1 MKSIQKKIVL
11 NSVILV
17 GLSLII
23 LGISSIVGIYRSAM
37 TFVESNMNE
46 TVKVASGRVEWEL
59 RAYSNIATGLGAIN
73 RMSDPAVSDE
83 DKLAIMNNWALR
95 YGLQR
100 CNLIDAEGNGI
111 DGNDYA
117 DREYFQ
123 MAMQGKTHFSEPL
136 VSKVTGKLTIII
148 AAPLYRGTEVAG
160 CVYVVPDEEFLN
172 DIVRDVSISE
182 NCFTYMIDK
191 AGNVIAHPDMDV
203 IKNGESYTA
212 ATPGYRELME
222 MREKMKAGETGYTGF
237 GLDGKTVI
245 SAYCPVEGTN
255 SWSIA
260 IQAPQSDFMENTLVT
275 ILVVSII
282 AAVALTVA
290 VLFSFGL
297 GKSIGKP
304 IKICT
309 ERIGLLSRGDLSSP
323 VPQVK
328 SKDETGILAEAT
340 SSTVQTL
347 NSIINDIGRILG
359 EMAEGNFNVNT
370 RESSSFYTGDFRR
383 LLEYMEKINAKLSET
398 IYNIDIASSQVLMG
412 AEHVSSAAQDLSQ
425 GTAEQASSVEELAAT
440 LRLVAEEVADTSN
453 NCVKARDRVTESV
466 SYVDEAIAEM
476 EQLSGAMNHISETSD
491 KIGSIIKAIEDI
503 AFQTN
508 ILALNA
514 AVEAAKAGDAGK
526 GFAVVADEVRSL
538 ATKSADA
545 AGDTTELIEQS
556 IAAVTAGMDKAAAT
570 SAALQNVGK
579 TASIAEDIVSR
590 IAKASQDESDSLSQV
605 DVGID
610 QISAV
615 VQRNAATS
623 QESAASAE
631 ELSSQANALKS
642 LINAFKISKKEENE

>member
-59 RAYSNIATGLGAIN
+59 RAYSNIATCLGAIN
-73 RMSDPAVSDE
+73 RMSDPEVSDE

-111 DGNDYA
+111 DGNDYS

-203 IKNGESYTA
+203 IKSGESYTE

-222 MREKMKAGETGYTGF
+222 MREKMKAGETGYTGLN
-237 GLDGKTVI
+237 LDGKAVT

-255 SWSIA
+255 GWSIA

-328 SKDETGILAEAT
+328 SNDETGILAEAT

-370 RESSSFYTGDFRR
+370 KESSSFYTGDFRR

-412 AEHVSSAAQDLSQ
+412 AEHVSAAAQDLSQ

-556 IAAVTAGMDKAAAT
+556 IAAVNAGMDKAAAT

-605 DVGID
+605 DIGID